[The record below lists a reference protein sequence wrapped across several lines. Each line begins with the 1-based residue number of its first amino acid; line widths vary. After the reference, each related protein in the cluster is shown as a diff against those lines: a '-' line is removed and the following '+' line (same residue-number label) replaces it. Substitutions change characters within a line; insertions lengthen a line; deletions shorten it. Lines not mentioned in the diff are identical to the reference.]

1 MISLTTVILGLHDDV
16 HFTWALMKIFLKYF
30 TLAFMKIFLKYFT
43 WASAF
48 RNQNFASSQ
57 SSRLSLAVQ
66 TFNLEW
72 FCSILEFINN
82 NFSDIVPGSLAQDVG
97 QVGWLSLVDHHFLAE
112 Q

>member
-43 WASAF
+43 LAFMKIFLKYFTLPFMKIFLKYFTWASAF

-66 TFNLEW
+66 TFNLE
-72 FCSILEFINN
+72 
-82 NFSDIVPGSLAQDVG
+82 
-97 QVGWLSLVDHHFLAE
+97 
-112 Q
+112 